1 MKNNKYSMKTNRS
14 QFLILVLMI
23 FGSISSVYA
32 QSNFIRSLSLE
43 DYYRN
48 EQLSGNFNPD
58 LSFVI
63 RPLYEEAFKGF
74 GGDLNF
80 DDKLISFEQKGLL
93 IGNKTLEFYA
103 LPVEIVQ
110 QFNSHHPEGFNDGS
124 MIPAKG
130 YQAMI
135 SAGIYAAYG
144 PLHIQLNP
152 EFVFAENKAFSSFS
166 EIYAGQF
173 LIPPTYLM
181 DLPEKF
187 GEANFNKMF
196 WGQSSIRLNYRGL
209 SLGISNENLWWG
221 PGQRNTLLMT
231 NTAPGF
237 KHLTFNTVRPVK
249 TGIGSFEGQIIA
261 GRLEGSGYNNLPD
274 DWRYLNALILSYQPK
289 WIPGLFLGMIR
300 SFQVYH
306 HEMGNSLNDYL
317 PVFIPVGKDKAG
329 GSNEDFM
336 NRDQLLSF
344 FMRWLWVE
352 SQAEIYLEYGRED
365 HAWDNRDLMLQL
377 SHTSAYVLGFTKLL
391 PLNFNTHETLKIN
404 FELSQLEANPTTKSR
419 SGGSWYQ
426 HGQVRHGYTHQGQ
439 LLGAGIGPGS
449 NLQTLN
455 LSWLKSY
462 KKIGVQFERF
472 VHNND
477 FWYSQIK
484 DYRANWVDLSA
495 AIIGNWNYR
504 NLIFNFNFKFV
515 KSINY
520 QWLYTPAS
528 GGDENFWEGDG
539 NDVFNFHARVGLMY
553 CF

>member
-23 FGSISSVYA
+23 FGSISSVHA

-43 DYYRN
+43 EYYRN

-80 DDKLISFEQKGLL
+80 DSKLISFEQKGLL

-110 QFNSHHPEGFNDGS
+110 QFNSNHPEGFNDGS

-144 PLHIQLNP
+144 PLHIQLKP

-173 LIPPTYLM
+173 IIPPNYLM
-181 DLPEKF
+181 DAPERF
-187 GEANFNKMF
+187 GETNFNQMF

-209 SLGISNENLWWG
+209 SLGISSENLWWG

-237 KHLTFNTVRPVK
+237 KHLTFNTVRPIK

-274 DWRYLNALILSYQPK
+274 DWRYLNALILSFQPK

-352 SQAEIYLEYGRED
+352 SQAEIYVEYGRED

-377 SHTSAYVLGFTKLL
+377 SHTSAYILGFTKLL
-391 PLNFNTHETLKIN
+391 PLNFNTNESLKIN
-404 FELSQLEANPTTKSR
+404 FELSQLEACPTTKSR

-426 HGQVRHGYTHQGQ
+426 HYQVRHGYTHQGQ

-477 FWYSQIK
+477 FWYTEIK